1 MFTECIDNVVYE
13 VLYTFIT
20 KFPKESLL
28 QEISVY
34 MMEELDVVGLCPIE
48 CACAVLFVSEVS
60 SY

>member
-28 QEISVY
+28 QEIPVY

-48 CACAVLFVSEVS
+48 CACSILFVPEVS

>member
-13 VLYTFIT
+13 VLYIFIT
-20 KFPKESLL
+20 KFSKESLL
-28 QEISVY
+28 QEIPVY

-48 CACAVLFVSEVS
+48 RACSILLVSEVS